1 MNKKKDKIIS
11 SYSIAL
17 IGNPNVGKSTVF
29 NALTGMH
36 QHTGNWCGKTVECA
50 VGTHIRGRKEYNFV
64 DLPGCYSLSCRSPEE
79 EISRNYILNSH
90 PDAVVAVCDAT
101 CLERNLNL
109 VLQICAVTPHVLL
122 CVNLMDEAAKKHI
135 RIDFNSLEK
144 HLKIPVIGI
153 TARNPKSTG
162 QILSGIEKALDNT
175 KAITPV
181 PDSCW
186 AEDFTP
192 VSTDHSSQTTV
203 FLPEKCC
210 TCRAC
215 DNSCSACGTYISHAA
230 YICQKA
236 VTIEDPGYAGRDRRL
251 DALFTSKRTGFP
263 IMFFFLL
270 GIFWLTIVGANVPSD
285 LLNKGLF
292 WLEPRFYSALQ
303 FIGLP
308 AVLCKV
314 LVYGIYRVVAWVVS
328 VMLPPMAIFFP
339 LFTLLEDYGYL
350 PRIAFNLD
358 YCFQKCCAC
367 GKQALCM
374 CMGFGCNAAGV
385 TGCRIIDSPRERLI
399 AILTN
404 SFVPCNGRFPTI
416 LAVLTMF
423 FAVGTGIFSS
433 LSLALMLTAVILLG
447 ILMTFFSSWLLSK
460 TVLKGVPS
468 SFTLEL
474 PPYRRPQFIRVL
486 VRSVLDRTL
495 HVLWRALIAAAPAG
509 LIIWI
514 LANVSVGDTTLL
526 LHLADFL
533 EPAGQLM
540 GLDGTILLAFLL
552 GLPANEIVVPIMI
565 MAYTAQNTLTDLGSL
580 TSLHSLLIQNGWTCF
595 TAVSMLLFTLM
606 HWPCATTLLT
616 IKKET
621 HSLKWTFLAFLLP
634 TVMGFLFCVLFNFV
648 VRLFF

>member
-1 MNKKKDKIIS
+1 MNKENIKNIS
-11 SYSIAL
+11 SHTIAL

-50 VGTHIRGRKEYNFV
+50 SGTRFFQGKEYRFV

-79 EISRNYILNSH
+79 EISRDYILNEH
-90 PDAVVAVCDAT
+90 PDAVIAVCDAT

-109 VLQICAVTPHVLL
+109 VLQLCAVTPHVLL
-122 CVNLMDEAAKKHI
+122 CVNLMDEARKKHI
-135 RIDFNSLEK
+135 RIDFVQLEK
-144 HLKIPVIGI
+144 ALRIPVIGI
-153 TARNPKSTG
+153 TARDRKS
-162 QILSGIEKALDNT
+162 IKHVLSAMEKALSNEQ
-175 KAITPV
+175 AVTPI
-181 PDSCW
+181 PDGCWSCC
-186 AEDFTP
+186 ACQCPSVCPSCETA
-192 VSTDHSSQTTV
+192 STYV
-203 FLPEKCC
+203 
-210 TCRAC
+210 R
-215 DNSCSACGTYISHAA
+215 HAA
-230 YICQKA
+230 SICRKA
-236 VTIEDPGYAGRDRRL
+236 VTTTDPDYAQKDRRL
-251 DALFTSKRTGFP
+251 DWLFTSRRTGFP
-263 IMFFFLL
+263 IMFLFLL

-285 LLNKGLF
+285 LLNRGLF
-292 WLEPRFYSALQ
+292 WLEPKIYQ
-303 FIGLP
+303 FLSFVGLP
-308 AVLCKV
+308 VTLCQI

-339 LFTLLEDYGYL
+339 LFTLLEDFGYL

-358 YCFQKCCAC
+358 YCFQKCKAC

-374 CMGFGCNAAGV
+374 MMGFGCNAAGV

-423 FAVGTGIFSS
+423 FAAGTGVFSS
-433 LSLALMLTAVILLG
+433 FYLALLLALMILLG
-447 ILMTFFSSWLLSK
+447 ILMTFLSSWLLSR

-474 PPYRRPQFIRVL
+474 PPYRRPQFVRVL
-486 VRSVLDRTL
+486 IRSVLDRTL

-509 LIIWI
+509 LLIWI
-514 LANVSVGDTTLL
+514 LANTQLGGTSLL
-526 LHLADFL
+526 LHMAGFL
-533 EPAGQLM
+533 EPAGRLM
-540 GLDGTILLAFLL
+540 GLDGTILLAFIL

-565 MAYTAQNTLTDLGSL
+565 MAYTAQNTLSDMGSL
-580 TSLHSLLIQNGWTCF
+580 TSLHALLVQNGWTCF

-616 IKKET
+616 VKKET

-634 TVMGFLFCVLFNFV
+634 TVLGFLFCTLFTWV
-648 VRLFF
+648 VRLF